1 MADLQRNAVI
11 EEAVLVDLIQ
21 RAQNDGD
28 PTALDGLYLL
38 YADRIFRYL
47 LARLGDALMAEE
59 VTSQVFM
66 HLIQKLGQYRI
77 SPQDN
82 VAIFSAWFYRLAY
95 NKMIDIKRKQSRTRT
110 APIEYAEQ
118 MASKQHVLDE
128 VIERIS
134 IEEILQKLQV
144 LSGQQREVILLRFVE
159 GCNIAE
165 TAAIMDK
172 SEGAIKALQHRA
184 LENLR
189 RYFLEE
195 QYD

>member
-1 MADLQRNAVI
+1 MDLQRNAVI
-11 EEAVLVDLIQ
+11 EESVLVDLIQ
-21 RAQNDGD
+21 RAQDGGD

-38 YADRIFRYL
+38 YVDRIFRYL

-59 VTSQVFM
+59 MTSQVFL
-66 HLIQKLGQYRI
+66 HLIQKIGQYRI
-77 SPQDN
+77 APKDN

-95 NKMIDIKRKQSRTRT
+95 NKMVDIKRKQGRTRT
-110 APIEYAEQ
+110 VSIEYAEQ
-118 MASKQHVLDE
+118 IASKQRVLDD

-134 IEEILQKLQV
+134 VEEVLQKLQA

-159 GCNIAE
+159 GYNIAE
-165 TAAIMDK
+165 TAAIMAK

-189 RYFLEE
+189 RYFQE
-195 QYD
+195 

>member
-1 MADLQRNAVI
+1 MDLQRNAVI
-11 EEAVLVDLIQ
+11 EESVLVDLIQ
-21 RAQNDGD
+21 RAQDGGD

-38 YADRIFRYL
+38 YVDRIFRYL

-59 VTSQVFM
+59 MTSQVFL
-66 HLIQKLGQYRI
+66 HLIQKIGQYRI
-77 SPQDN
+77 APKDN

-95 NKMIDIKRKQSRTRT
+95 NKMVDIKRKQGRTRT
-110 APIEYAEQ
+110 VSIEYAEQ
-118 MASKQHVLDE
+118 IASKQRVLDD

-134 IEEILQKLQV
+134 VEEVLQKLQV

-159 GCNIAE
+159 GYNIAE
-165 TAAIMDK
+165 TAAIMAK

-189 RYFLEE
+189 RYFQE
-195 QYD
+195 

>member
-1 MADLQRNAVI
+1 VDLQRNAVI
-11 EEAVLVDLIQ
+11 EESVLVDLIQ
-21 RAQNDGD
+21 RAQDGGD

-38 YADRIFRYL
+38 YVDRIFRYL

-59 VTSQVFM
+59 VTSQVFL
-66 HLIQKLGQYRI
+66 HLIQKIGQYRI
-77 SPQDN
+77 APKDN

-95 NKMIDIKRKQSRTRT
+95 NKMVDIKRKQGRTRT
-110 APIEYAEQ
+110 VPIEYAEQ
-118 MASKQHVLDE
+118 ISSKQRVLDD

-134 IEEILQKLQV
+134 VEEVLQKLQV

-159 GCNIAE
+159 GYNIAE
-165 TAAIMDK
+165 TAAIMAK

-189 RYFLEE
+189 RYFQE
-195 QYD
+195 

>member
-1 MADLQRNAVI
+1 MDLQRNAVI
-11 EEAVLVDLIQ
+11 EESVLVDLIQ
-21 RAQNDGD
+21 RAQDSGD

-59 VTSQVFM
+59 MTSQVFL
-66 HLIQKLGQYRI
+66 HLIQKIGQYRI
-77 SPQDN
+77 APKDN

-95 NKMIDIKRKQSRTRT
+95 NKMVDIKRKQGRTRT
-110 APIEYAEQ
+110 VSIEYAEQ
-118 MASKQHVLDE
+118 IASKQRVLDD

-134 IEEILQKLQV
+134 VEEVLQKLQV

-159 GCNIAE
+159 GYNIAE
-165 TAAIMDK
+165 TAAIMAK

-189 RYFLEE
+189 RYFQE
-195 QYD
+195 

>member
-1 MADLQRNAVI
+1 MDLQRNAVI
-11 EEAVLVDLIQ
+11 EESVLVDLIQ
-21 RAQNDGD
+21 RAQDGGD

-38 YADRIFRYL
+38 YVDRIFRYL

-59 VTSQVFM
+59 VTSQVFL
-66 HLIQKLGQYRI
+66 HLIQKIGQYRI
-77 SPQDN
+77 APQDN

-95 NKMIDIKRKQSRTRT
+95 NKMVDIKRKQNRTRT
-110 APIEYAEQ
+110 VPIEYAEQ
-118 MASKQHVLDE
+118 ISSKQRVLDD

-134 IEEILQKLQV
+134 IEEVLQKLQV

-159 GCNIAE
+159 GYNIAE
-165 TAAIMDK
+165 TAAIMVK

-189 RYFLEE
+189 RYFQE
-195 QYD
+195 